1 MKAVY
6 HPKEDNISLLIGG
19 IEDRLRIG
27 GTKAIAITYVPFRR
41 WSPTTSE
48 QQLDR
53 LDREECVSYDF
64 AALVENVENGEWS
77 TVEKQSVLLECD
89 GCGPGCDGCGPQNVT

>member
-1 MKAVY
+1 MVKAVY

-27 GTKAIAITYVPFRR
+27 GTKAIAITYIPFRM

-53 LDREECVSYDF
+53 LDREECVSYVF
-64 AALVENVENGEWS
+64 AALVLN
-77 TVEKQSVLLECD
+77 VEKQSVLSSLS
-89 GCGPGCDGCGPQNVT
+89 GVT

>member
-64 AALVENVENGEWS
+64 EEM
-77 TVEKQSVLLECD
+77 KRM
-89 GCGPGCDGCGPQNVT
+89 